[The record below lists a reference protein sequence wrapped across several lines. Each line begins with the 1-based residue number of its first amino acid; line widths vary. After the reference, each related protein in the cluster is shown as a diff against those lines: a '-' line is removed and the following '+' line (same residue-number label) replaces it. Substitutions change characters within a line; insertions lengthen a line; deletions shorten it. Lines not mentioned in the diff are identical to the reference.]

1 MKIKFSFFFAWY
13 DAWIGLFFDQKKR
26 ILYICPLPCC
36 VFRFEAVEHRVQSD
50 EKPCPLDHKE
60 LFQTGTDV
68 CPECNEVTAFHR

>member
-36 VFRFEAVEHRVQSD
+36 VFRFEAVEHRKGEIVLVAV
-50 EKPCPLDHKE
+50 EGKKL
-60 LFQTGTDV
+60 
-68 CPECNEVTAFHR
+68 